1 MSAYTHM
8 PYTQSALRD
17 VDPSRPAHTHTHC
30 RQGEELEAD
39 AGQSTI
45 LAQGYT
51 GDSLGP
57 RTQTDTVAATD
68 VHSLVPSQAGSDSVP
83 HTGYLRLVQSGPG
96 FVPATAGAHLSTNQ
110 VVLIP
115 HRLAQS
121 ESLLANV
128 GRDTQAHRAQVNL
141 HRPLGPHRKRQMQ
154 EKTRRKSGHY
164 LVPPGG
170 CGPWHRSV
178 FNSDGSPIHDT
189 HNCGSSSLEIAP
201 PSGMPISAASVRY
214 TYPRTVPNSEIY
226 AAKTLPRRHVTDAE
240 CVVGASAKGLP
251 SSALPSA
258 STTARQMDTEPQD
271 FEMPAP
277 PGLRRSSTVYADV
290 HQPYTPTSP
299 TVSAYSGSSTTSH
312 RGRQQPSASP
322 ATSSA
327 ATGAPRSAVMSL
339 PAGQQQLL

>member
-128 GRDTQAHRAQVNL
+128 GRDTQAAQGPGQSAQAPGTTQEEADAGKDQKKK
-141 HRPLGPHRKRQMQ
+141 RPLP
-154 EKTRRKSGHY
+154 
-164 LVPPGG
+164 
-170 CGPWHRSV
+170 
-178 FNSDGSPIHDT
+178 
-189 HNCGSSSLEIAP
+189 
-201 PSGMPISAASVRY
+201 
-214 TYPRTVPNSEIY
+214 
-226 AAKTLPRRHVTDAE
+226 
-240 CVVGASAKGLP
+240 
-251 SSALPSA
+251 
-258 STTARQMDTEPQD
+258 STTWWMWPLA
-271 FEMPAP
+271 
-277 PGLRRSSTVYADV
+277 
-290 HQPYTPTSP
+290 
-299 TVSAYSGSSTTSH
+299 
-312 RGRQQPSASP
+312 
-322 ATSSA
+322 
-327 ATGAPRSAVMSL
+327 
-339 PAGQQQLL
+339 

>member
-51 GDSLGP
+51 DIQDALDHYTGDSLGP

-83 HTGYLRLVQSGPG
+83 HKGYLRLVQSGPG

-110 VVLIP
+110 VMLIP

-128 GRDTQAHRAQVNL
+128 VGIRRPHRAQVNL
-141 HRPLGPHRKRQMQ
+141 HRPLGLHRKRQMQ
-154 EKTRRKSGHY
+154 EKARR
-164 LVPPGG
+164 
-170 CGPWHRSV
+170 
-178 FNSDGSPIHDT
+178 
-189 HNCGSSSLEIAP
+189 E
-201 PSGMPISAASVRY
+201 
-214 TYPRTVPNSEIY
+214 
-226 AAKTLPRRHVTDAE
+226 
-240 CVVGASAKGLP
+240 
-251 SSALPSA
+251 
-258 STTARQMDTEPQD
+258 
-271 FEMPAP
+271 
-277 PGLRRSSTVYADV
+277 SST
-290 HQPYTPTSP
+290 P
-299 TVSAYSGSSTTSH
+299 
-312 RGRQQPSASP
+312 
-322 ATSSA
+322 
-327 ATGAPRSAVMSL
+327 
-339 PAGQQQLL
+339 